1 MYSRWTKNKDRNA
14 LESPLIRVI
23 SSPNQKAFPNQIM
36 FLVMEMFQK
45 QTFHRKRELKYQ
57 TLMNQYEVCVLY
69 RS

>member
-1 MYSRWTKNKDRNA
+1 MYSSWTKNKDRNA

-23 SSPNQKAFPNQIM
+23 SSPNQNAFPNQIM
-36 FLVMEMFQK
+36 FLVMGMFQK
-45 QTFHRKRELKYQ
+45 QTFYRKRELKYQ